1 MNDISKIIK
10 EAVATFKAEGKCPT
24 CNGIGY
30 DLHVCPFCQ
39 SEGTVGVPLG
49 ISEGGI
55 AQCKSCGKIIENIRK
70 STHQQCPSCH
80 GTGKINES
88 SIEDM
93 KNSAQK
99 IDNTDVDNNKKVD
112 QPVEY
117 PEGKQDTPVSYDA
130 DKNASKAGTGVFER
144 LSPNQLNAL
153 LETLMRNKN
162 SFNAMYES
170 LANEGFVPLNEGAT
184 YEVKRTII
192 SEMIKDG
199 QFAKQ
204 MLQSLVENNQI
215 SVQNEAFTNFSG
227 SKSLDDM
234 NREYDKYGS
243 GSIPRGA
250 NTAPEPMSMDGN
262 EEMAD
267 DEEGGIIPT
276 DQAANPEEENPE
288 QMDANPEL
296 AGGSPDDEILDDI
309 KGLGNVGQAKS
320 ELDTITSQMRQNSI
334 KFGELA
340 RQAGYPDSQ
349 TFGQAIS
356 NPNNYATL
364 TPEVRQVA
372 DFYKSLIAQQKSL
385 QGKKNELRDQVAPP
399 VQSPEFSQFEPTM
412 EEAKN
417 LQLGK
422 GIGKSELQL
431 RAGTKGKIFEN
442 RLRKL
447 EPYKKAA
454 LLEFLENDP
463 HMIDDQDYADMAVL
477 TGICEGDLVSM
488 RIEYEETINEMAY
501 PVIGGQDV
509 MGQNKKNESKQLN
522 RDMKQASNSQET
534 TEEKVRAMKNQKFDA
549 KDTTDAT
556 ERNGIQ
562 DQNRGMHTQIDVLNQ
577 TTNGTNKQKYEDQ
590 ANGVYGKR
598 DPKSVKTD
606 ANVGDGKVY
615 GSDGTT
621 NVGSELID
629 KGAKQPN
636 YYEMSDNE
644 GEKPVLD
651 KTRPI
656 ASKEAANQAIPVRKV
671 NEDLDRMKSLFGYNT
686 NTYANAKPTNNHNVV
701 FEEQLNNFR
710 LMTESVDKSD
720 RPNVSQLLAMP
731 TVIFEGKETKFDGK
745 NHFDKDGKKVDEC
758 DSMKESDDNDKD
770 DKGFKSKFSKKE
782 FGVEKLDE
790 GTDTGKKC
798 TECNHKI
805 WEKDGE
811 QKCMCKGKPT
821 PEKEDILE
829 AEKARML
836 KVAGVKPKVVN
847 EISTGLVN
855 RARIAATDQSN
866 DQYNQKY
873 PQGNAYGTNTP
884 LGQKKGDQ
892 AAAFA
897 DYGHNNNA
905 NRGDW
910 NDTKNPNPVKPEV
923 AEAKNQQLKHAKG
936 LQIKA
941 GTQEELVDEA
951 KNLQLKHTK
960 GHQIEAGT
968 VSGDGKKN
976 VNESS
981 FNRNRVYAEFYA
993 ENERGIEY
1001 AFRAEGIYYPE
1012 DKGIHTY
1019 SNGDP
1024 GYPGEPE
1031 YFEFDVMEV
1040 KNPKTG
1046 QWFNVD
1052 EDIAKRLGFS
1062 MTTLEKEAEE
1072 WIRDN
1077 ADGGY

>member
-1 MNDISKIIK
+1 MNDIRTIIK
-10 EAVATFKAEGKCPT
+10 EAVSTFKSEGKCPT
-24 CNGIGY
+24 CNGVGY
-30 DLHVCPFCQ
+30 DLHTCPFCQ

-49 ISEGGI
+49 ISEIGI

-88 SIEDM
+88 SIDDM
-93 KNSAQK
+93 KNTAQT
-99 IDNTDVDNNKKVD
+99 IDNTDVDNTKKVD

-117 PEGKQDTPVSYDA
+117 PEGKQDTPADFDA
-130 DKNASKAGTGVFER
+130 DKDASKAGIGVFER

-153 LETLMRNKN
+153 LETLMRNKKQ
-162 SFNAMYES
+162 FDTMYAT
-170 LANEGFVPLNEGAT
+170 LASEGFVPLNEGAT
-184 YEVKRTII
+184 HAVKRAVLN
-192 SEMIKDG
+192 EMIKDG

-215 SVQNEAFTNFSG
+215 SVQSEGFTNFSG
-227 SKSLDDM
+227 SKSLEDM
-234 NREYDKYGS
+234 NREYQKYS
-243 GSIPRGA
+243 NTPIPRSERRA
-250 NTAPEPMSMDGN
+250 AMAPEPMPMAGN
-262 EEMAD
+262 DEMA
-267 DEEGGIIPT
+267 DEEGGIVPT
-276 DQAANPEEENPE
+276 DQVANPEEENPE
-288 QMDANPEL
+288 QTDMNPETM
-296 AGGSPDDEILDDI
+296 GGTPDDDILDDI
-309 KGLGNVGQAKS
+309 KGIGNVGQAKS
-320 ELDTITSQMRQNSI
+320 ELDAITSQMQQNSM

-364 TPEVRQVA
+364 SPEVRQVA
-372 DFYKSLIAQQKSL
+372 DFYKSLIAQQKAL
-385 QGKKNELRDQVAPP
+385 QGKKNELSNQVAPP
-399 VQSPEFSQFEPTM
+399 IQTPEFSQFEPTM

-447 EPYKKAA
+447 EPYKKVA

-463 HMIDDQDYADMAVL
+463 QMIDDQDYADMAIL

-509 MGQNKKNESKQLN
+509 MGQNKKNETKQLN
-522 RDMKQASNSQET
+522 RDMKQASKSQET
-534 TEEKVRAMKNQKFDA
+534 TEEKVRAMKNQKFDNA
-549 KDTTDAT
+549 SVNK
-556 ERNGIQ
+556 GIEETNRE
-562 DQNRGMHTQIDVLNQ
+562 DQNRGQAAQVGFLNAQ
-577 TTNGTNKQKYEDQ
+577 DPSNKEKYQQQMD
-590 ANGVYGKR
+590 GVYGKR
-598 DPKSVKTD
+598 DPKSVKDD
-606 ANVGDGKVY
+606 ANVGTGLVY
-615 GSDGTT
+615 GSEGVSKIGD
-621 NVGSELID
+621 D
-629 KGAKQPN
+629 MMKKG
-636 YYEMSDNE
+636 EE
-644 GEKPVLD
+644 GEEAREGEP
-651 KTRPI
+651 TYH
-656 ASKEAANQAIPVRKV
+656 KEQVPTTGGKVKV
-671 NEDLDRMKSLFGYNT
+671 NEDIDRMKSLFGYNA
-686 NTYANAKPTNNHNVV
+686 NTYANAKPANNHNVV
-701 FEEQLNNFR
+701 FEQQLNNFR
-710 LMTESVDKSD
+710 LMTESVDTSD
-720 RPNVSQLLAMP
+720 RPTVSQLLAMP

-758 DSMKESDDNDKD
+758 GAMEESDDNDQD
-770 DKGFKSKFSKKE
+770 GKGFKSKFSKKE

-805 WEKDGE
+805 WEKGGE
-811 QKCMCKGKPT
+811 QKCMCKGTPT

-829 AEKARML
+829 AEKSRML
-836 KVAGVKPKVVN
+836 KIAGVKPKVN

-855 RARIAATDQSN
+855 RARIAATNQSN
-866 DQYNQKY
+866 DEYNQKY
-873 PQGNAYGTNTP
+873 PQGNAYGTNTT

-923 AEAKNQQLKHAKG
+923 AEAKNQQLKHVKG

-968 VSGDGKKN
+968 KK
-976 VNESS
+976 
-981 FNRNRVYAEFYA
+981 
-993 ENERGIEY
+993 
-1001 AFRAEGIYYPE
+1001 E
-1012 DKGIHTY
+1012 DDK
-1019 SNGDP
+1019 D
-1024 GYPGEPE
+1024 
-1031 YFEFDVMEV
+1031 
-1040 KNPKTG
+1040 
-1046 QWFNVD
+1046 
-1052 EDIAKRLGFS
+1052 
-1062 MTTLEKEAEE
+1062 
-1072 WIRDN
+1072 
-1077 ADGGY
+1077 

>member
-1 MNDISKIIK
+1 MINIKTIIK
-10 EAVATFKAEGKCPT
+10 EAVSTFKSEGKCPT
-24 CNGIGY
+24 CNGVGY
-30 DLHVCPFCQ
+30 DLHTCPFCQ

-88 SIEDM
+88 SIDDM
-93 KNSAQK
+93 KNNAQT
-99 IDNTDVDNNKKVD
+99 IDNTDVDNTKKVD

-117 PEGKQDTPVSYDA
+117 PEGKQDTPADYDA
-130 DKNASKAGTGVFER
+130 DKDASKAGIGVFER

-153 LETLMRNKN
+153 LETLMRNKKQ
-162 SFNAMYES
+162 FDAMYTA

-184 YEVKRTII
+184 HEVKRAVLN
-192 SEMIKDG
+192 EMIKDG

-215 SVQNEAFTNFSG
+215 SVQSEAFTNFAG

-234 NREYDKYGS
+234 NREYQKYG
-243 GSIPRGA
+243 
-250 NTAPEPMSMDGN
+250 NTPIARSERRTSLEPEPMPMGGN

-276 DQAANPEEENPE
+276 DQVANPEEENPE
-288 QMDANPEL
+288 QTDMNPEA
-296 AGGSPDDEILDDI
+296 AGMSADDEILGDI
-309 KGLGNVGQAKS
+309 KGIGNVGQAKT
-320 ELDTITSQMRQNSI
+320 ELDAITSQMQQNSM

-349 TFGQAIS
+349 TFGSAIS

-372 DFYKSLIAQQKSL
+372 DFYKSLIAQQKAL
-385 QGKKNELRDQVAPP
+385 QGKKQELSNQVAPP
-399 VQSPEFSQFEPTM
+399 IQTPEFSQFEPNM

-447 EPYKKAA
+447 EPYKKVA

-463 HMIDDQDYADMAVL
+463 QMIDDQDYADMAVL

-509 MGQNKKNESKQLN
+509 MGQNKKNETKQLN
-522 RDMKQASNSQET
+522 RDMKQASKSQET
-534 TEEKVRAMKNQKFDA
+534 TEEKVRAMKNQKFDNA
-549 KDTTDAT
+549 SANK
-556 ERNGIQ
+556 GIDETNRE
-562 DQNRGMHTQIDVLNQ
+562 DQNRGQAAQVGYLNAQ
-577 TTNGTNKQKYEDQ
+577 DPSNKEKYQQQMD
-590 ANGVYGKR
+590 GVYGKR
-598 DPKSVKTD
+598 DPKSVKND
-606 ANVGDGKVY
+606 ANVGTGLVY
-615 GSDGTT
+615 GSEGVSKIGD
-621 NVGSELID
+621 D
-629 KGAKQPN
+629 MMKKGEEGEEAREGEPN
-636 YYEMSDNE
+636 YH
-644 GEKPVLD
+644 
-651 KTRPI
+651 
-656 ASKEAANQAIPVRKV
+656 KEQVPTTGGKVKV
-671 NEDLDRMKSLFGYNT
+671 NEDIDRMKSLFGYNA
-686 NTYANAKPTNNHNVV
+686 NKYANAKPANNHNVV

-710 LMTESVDKSD
+710 LMTESVDTSD
-720 RPNVSQLLAMP
+720 RPSISQLLAMP
-731 TVIFEGKETKFDGK
+731 TVLFEGKETKFDGK

-758 DSMKESDDNDKD
+758 GSMKESDDNDED

-790 GTDTGKKC
+790 GKDTGKKC

-829 AEKARML
+829 AEKSRML
-836 KVAGVKPKVVN
+836 KIAGVK
-847 EISTGLVN
+847 T
-855 RARIAATDQSN
+855 
-866 DQYNQKY
+866 
-873 PQGNAYGTNTP
+873 
-884 LGQKKGDQ
+884 
-892 AAAFA
+892 
-897 DYGHNNNA
+897 
-905 NRGDW
+905 
-910 NDTKNPNPVKPEV
+910 
-923 AEAKNQQLKHAKG
+923 EAKHQQLKHVKG

-960 GHQIEAGT
+960 GHQIETGT
-968 VSGDGKKN
+968 KK
-976 VNESS
+976 
-981 FNRNRVYAEFYA
+981 
-993 ENERGIEY
+993 
-1001 AFRAEGIYYPE
+1001 E
-1012 DKGIHTY
+1012 DDK
-1019 SNGDP
+1019 D
-1024 GYPGEPE
+1024 
-1031 YFEFDVMEV
+1031 
-1040 KNPKTG
+1040 
-1046 QWFNVD
+1046 
-1052 EDIAKRLGFS
+1052 
-1062 MTTLEKEAEE
+1062 
-1072 WIRDN
+1072 
-1077 ADGGY
+1077 

>member
-1 MNDISKIIK
+1 MNDIRTIIK
-10 EAVATFKAEGKCPT
+10 EAVSTFKSEGKCPT
-24 CNGIGY
+24 CNGVGY
-30 DLHVCPFCQ
+30 DLHTCPFCQ

-49 ISEGGI
+49 ISEIGI

-88 SIEDM
+88 SIDDM
-93 KNSAQK
+93 KNTAQT
-99 IDNTDVDNNKKVD
+99 IDNTDVDNTKKVD

-117 PEGKQDTPVSYDA
+117 PEGKQDTPADFDA
-130 DKNASKAGTGVFER
+130 DKDASKAGIGVFER

-153 LETLMRNKN
+153 LETLMRNKKQ
-162 SFNAMYES
+162 FDTMYAT
-170 LANEGFVPLNEGAT
+170 LASEGFVPLNEGAT
-184 YEVKRTII
+184 HAVKRAVLN
-192 SEMIKDG
+192 EMIKDG

-215 SVQNEAFTNFSG
+215 SVQSEGFTNFSG
-227 SKSLDDM
+227 SKSLEDM
-234 NREYDKYGS
+234 NREYQKYG
-243 GSIPRGA
+243 
-250 NTAPEPMSMDGN
+250 NTPIARSERKTAMEPEPMPMAGN
-262 EEMAD
+262 DEMA

-288 QMDANPEL
+288 QTDMNPETM
-296 AGGSPDDEILDDI
+296 GGTPDDDILDDI
-309 KGLGNVGQAKS
+309 KGIGNVGQAKS
-320 ELDTITSQMRQNSI
+320 ELDAITSQMQQNSM

-364 TPEVRQVA
+364 SPEVRQVA
-372 DFYKSLIAQQKSL
+372 DFYKSLIAQQKAL
-385 QGKKNELRDQVAPP
+385 QGKKQELSNQVAPP
-399 VQSPEFSQFEPTM
+399 IQSPEFSQFEPTM

-447 EPYKKAA
+447 EPYKKVA

-463 HMIDDQDYADMAVL
+463 QMIDDQDYADMAIL

-509 MGQNKKNESKQLN
+509 MGQNKKNETKQLN
-522 RDMKQASNSQET
+522 RDMKQASKSQET

-549 KDTTDAT
+549 QNTTDTT
-556 ERNGIQ
+556 ERNGIE

-577 TTNGTNKQKYEDQ
+577 TTNGANKQKYEDQ
-590 ANGVYGKR
+590 ANGVFGKR

-606 ANVGDGKVY
+606 ANVGDGLAGEGGVTKV
-615 GSDGTT
+615 GSDLINKGTQ
-621 NVGSELID
+621 
-629 KGAKQPN
+629 QPD

-651 KTRPI
+651 KNRPI
-656 ASKEAANQAIPVRKV
+656 ASKEAAHQAIPVRKV

-701 FEEQLNNFR
+701 FEQQLNNFR
-710 LMTESVDKSD
+710 LMTESVDTSD
-720 RPNVSQLLAMP
+720 RPTVSQLLAMP

-758 DSMKESDDNDKD
+758 GSMEESDDKDQD

-829 AEKARML
+829 AEKSRML
-836 KVAGVKPKVVN
+836 KIAGVK
-847 EISTGLVN
+847 T
-855 RARIAATDQSN
+855 
-866 DQYNQKY
+866 
-873 PQGNAYGTNTP
+873 
-884 LGQKKGDQ
+884 
-892 AAAFA
+892 
-897 DYGHNNNA
+897 
-905 NRGDW
+905 
-910 NDTKNPNPVKPEV
+910 
-923 AEAKNQQLKHAKG
+923 EAKHLQLKHTKG
-936 LQIKA
+936 LQIKT

-968 VSGDGKKN
+968 KK
-976 VNESS
+976 
-981 FNRNRVYAEFYA
+981 
-993 ENERGIEY
+993 
-1001 AFRAEGIYYPE
+1001 E
-1012 DKGIHTY
+1012 DDK
-1019 SNGDP
+1019 D
-1024 GYPGEPE
+1024 
-1031 YFEFDVMEV
+1031 
-1040 KNPKTG
+1040 
-1046 QWFNVD
+1046 
-1052 EDIAKRLGFS
+1052 
-1062 MTTLEKEAEE
+1062 
-1072 WIRDN
+1072 
-1077 ADGGY
+1077 